1 MEEEF
6 SFTNMDSTPEPLE
19 DVLSASPAPADEEHP
34 PASSEEEDD
43 SDEEGGESNSGVND
57 ELTTLHVDDDLD
69 EGEEPL
75 PLETPTG
82 YVLVSS
88 APAALTA
95 AFVKRLIVL
104 RLGIWWLKE
113 TITLQAQVRTRQLY
127 DSRVF
132 VDRDG
137 STHSVKL
144 PLAKSGEGSWALLG
158 CLCSRRRV

>member
-1 MEEEF
+1 M
-6 SFTNMDSTPEPLE
+6 SRGLG
-19 DVLSASPAPADEEHP
+19 DVYKRQ
-34 PASSEEEDD
+34 
-43 SDEEGGESNSGVND
+43 
-57 ELTTLHVDDDLD
+57 LTTLHVDDDLD